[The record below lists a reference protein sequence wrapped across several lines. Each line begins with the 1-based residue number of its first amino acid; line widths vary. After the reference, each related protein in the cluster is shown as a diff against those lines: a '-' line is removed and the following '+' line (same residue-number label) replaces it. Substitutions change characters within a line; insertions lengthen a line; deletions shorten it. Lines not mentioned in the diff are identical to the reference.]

1 MKFRKFGQVCLALVV
16 SLGLGF
22 GVTSCST
29 DHAVGYFYVT
39 GTQYQ
44 QISGFRI
51 DNNLGNLTH
60 TENSPYSSGG
70 VNPIKILV
78 TTAGKFVY
86 VLNAGCGATGQIP
99 CPANTPADQTGANI
113 SLFTVG
119 GQGGLSFQASYTS
132 QGNLP
137 ISIQADA
144 AGAHLFVLDSTVTDP
159 TTCVAY
165 VPGNPATICGDI
177 TVFNIDPNTGRL
189 SLITNQQ
196 VKNSAGTNLTYFPV
210 GSSPINFFLVPS
222 GSFIYT
228 IENGYTGNC
237 TGPNPPA
244 ACTSDPP
251 QAVFVY
257 ANSSGQLTL
266 TQNTPIVTGA
276 TELTYIYASSK
287 YVYLIDALGGT
298 SAGEILPYTIGTNGA
313 LQVLVHGA
321 VLNTGT
327 VANPGPMIVDHQNK
341 FLYLANMGPNLT
353 PTSSASSVSAFFID
367 PTTGF
372 LTSTSSGANNQSSL
386 PFGSGSSPRCIVED
400 PSNQYLYV
408 ASFDDSLVTGAV
420 INSSTGTLT
429 TLRKTTQFATTG
441 QPTWCTA
448 SGTLF

>member
-29 DHAVGYFYVT
+29 DHTVGYFYAT

-51 DNNLGNLTH
+51 DNNLGQLTP
-60 TENSPYSSGG
+60 TQNSPYSSGG
-70 VNPIKILV
+70 VNPTKILV
-78 TTAGKFVY
+78 STAGKFVY
-86 VLNAGCGATGQIP
+86 VLNTGCGLTGQIT

-132 QGNLP
+132 QGNQP
-137 ISIQADA
+137 IAIQADSS
-144 AGAHLFVLDSTVTDP
+144 GTHLFVLDSTVTDP
-159 TTCVAY
+159 TTCVGY
-165 VPGNPATICGDI
+165 VPGNAASICGDI
-177 TVFNIDPNTGRL
+177 TAFNIDGNTGRL

-210 GSSPINFFLVPS
+210 GSSPINFFLIPS
-222 GSFIYT
+222 GSYIYT
-228 IENGYTGNC
+228 IEKGQSGSTN
-237 TGPNPPA
+237 
-244 ACTSDPP
+244 DPP
-251 QAVFVY
+251 QGVFVY

-266 TQNTPIVTGA
+266 TQNTPIVTNA
-276 TELTYIYASSK
+276 TQLTYIYASSR
-287 YVYLIDALGGT
+287 YVYLIDAEDGT
-298 SAGEILPYTIGTNGA
+298 SAGQILPYTVGTNGA
-313 LQVLVHGA
+313 LQSLVHGA
-321 VLNTGT
+321 VVNTGT

-341 FLYLANMGPNLT
+341 FLYLTNMGPNLT
-353 PTSSASSVSAFFID
+353 PSSSASSVSAFFID

-372 LTSTSSGANNQSSL
+372 LTPIATTV
-386 PFGSGSSPRCIVED
+386 PFGAGASPVCILED
-400 PSNQYLYV
+400 PSNQYLYT
-408 ASFDDSLVTGAV
+408 ANYSSSEVTGAV

-429 TLRKTTQFATTG
+429 TLRKATQFATTG

-448 SGTLF
+448 TGTLF

>member
-29 DHAVGYFYVT
+29 DHTVGYMYVT

-51 DNNLGNLTH
+51 DNNLGQLTA
-60 TENSPYSSGG
+60 TQNSPYSSGG
-70 VNPIKILV
+70 VNPTKILV

-99 CPANTPADQTGANI
+99 CPANTPPDQTGANI

-137 ISIQADA
+137 IAIQADA
-144 AGAHLFVLDSTVTDP
+144 SGTHLFVLDSTVTDP
-159 TTCVAY
+159 TTCPAF
-165 VPGNPATICGDI
+165 VPGNAASICGDI
-177 TVFNIDPNTGRL
+177 TAFNIDGNTGRL

-210 GSSPINFFLVPS
+210 GSSPINFFLIPS

-228 IENGYTGNC
+228 IENGQNGNI
-237 TGPNPPA
+237 NDPA
-244 ACTSDPP
+244 
-251 QAVFVY
+251 QGVFVY
-257 ANSSGQLTL
+257 ANSAGQLTL
-266 TQNTPIVTGA
+266 TQNTPIA
-276 TELTYIYASSK
+276 TNATQLSYIYASSR
-287 YVYLIDALGGT
+287 YVYLIDAQDGT
-298 SAGEILPYTIGTNGA
+298 TAGQIIPYTVGTNGA
-313 LQVLVHGA
+313 LQSLVGGQ
-321 VLNTGT
+321 VPNTGT

-353 PTSSASSVSAFFID
+353 PSSEASSVSAFFID
-367 PTTGF
+367 PTTGR
-372 LTSTSSGANNQSSL
+372 LTPISTTV
-386 PFGSGSSPRCIVED
+386 PFGSGSSPRCILED
-400 PSNQYLYV
+400 PSNQYLYT
-408 ASFDDSLVTGAV
+408 ANYADSQVTGAI
-420 INSSTGTLT
+420 INSSTGTLQ
-429 TLRKTTQFATTG
+429 TLRKATNFATTG

>member
-1 MKFRKFGQVCLALVV
+1 MKFRKFGQVCLAIVV

-51 DNNLGNLTH
+51 DNNLGQLTL

-70 VNPIKILV
+70 VNPLKILV

-86 VLNAGCGATGQIP
+86 VLNAGCGSNGQVA
-99 CPANTPADQTGANI
+99 CPANTPPNEAGANI

-119 GQGGLSFQASYTS
+119 GKGGLSFQASYTS

-137 ISIQADA
+137 IAIQADA
-144 AGAHLFVLDSTVTDP
+144 SGTHLFVLDSTVTDP
-159 TTCVAY
+159 TTCVGY
-165 VPGNPATICGDI
+165 VPGNSATICGDI
-177 TVFNIDPNTGRL
+177 TSFNIDGNTGRL

-196 VKNSAGTNLTYFPV
+196 VKNSSGTNLTYFPV
-210 GSSPINFFLVPS
+210 GSSPINFFLLPS

-228 IENGYTGNC
+228 IENGQSGSTV
-237 TGPNPPA
+237 
-244 ACTSDPP
+244 DPS

-257 ANSSGQLTL
+257 ANSGGQLTL
-266 TQNTPIVTGA
+266 TQNTPIVTNA
-276 TELTYIYASSK
+276 TQLSYIYASSR
-287 YVYLIDALGGT
+287 YVYLIDAQGGAT
-298 SAGEILPYTIGTNGA
+298 AGQILPYTVGTNGA
-313 LQVLVHGA
+313 LQSLSGGQVS
-321 VLNTGT
+321 NTGT

-341 FLYLANMGPNLT
+341 FLYLTNMGPNLT
-353 PTSSASSVSAFFID
+353 PTSEASSVSAFFID
-367 PTTGF
+367 PTTGR
-372 LTSTSSGANNQSSL
+372 LTPLATSV
-386 PFGSGSSPRCIVED
+386 PFGSGSSPRCILED
-400 PSNQYLYV
+400 PSNQYLYT
-408 ASFDDSLVTGAV
+408 ANFADSTVTGAV

-429 TLRKTTQFATTG
+429 TLRKATSFATTG